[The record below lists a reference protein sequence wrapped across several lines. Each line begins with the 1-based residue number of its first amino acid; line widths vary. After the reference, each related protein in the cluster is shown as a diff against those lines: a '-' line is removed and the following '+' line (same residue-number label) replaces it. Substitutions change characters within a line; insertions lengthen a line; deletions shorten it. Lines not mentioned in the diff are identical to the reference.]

1 MNLLNILNITAARV
15 HRVHLKTK
23 EDVIALVVTLVVYF
37 GVNILL
43 QTVKP
48 DMEQKKINIISLV
61 IGAAAMIVCM
71 VLLH

>member
-1 MNLLNILNITAARV
+1 MNLLNLLNITAARV

-37 GVNILL
+37 GVNNLL

>member
-1 MNLLNILNITAARV
+1 MNLLNLLNITAARV